1 MKLIYLIRVISI
13 ALMVGTVGAVE
24 YDQITLWTG
33 FCQSMLGITLML
45 LSNFLV
51 REKKKH
57 AEAVGKQAC

>member
-24 YDQITLWTG
+24 HDQITLWTG

-45 LSNFLV
+45 LSNFWS
-51 REKKKH
+51 REIKK
-57 AEAVGKQAC
+57 AR

>member
-1 MKLIYLIRVISI
+1 MKLIYLIRFISI

-24 YDQITLWTG
+24 HDQITLWTG

-45 LSNFLV
+45 LSNFWV
-51 REKKKH
+51 REIKKH